1 MAGIAELNSYRKENG
16 EKKLND
22 LLDSYVIISEK
33 ITGSNFYVQREGSKK
48 FYYRRDDNRW
58 IGIIDRTVSSLYEK
72 AIKFFEDS
80 SIELPEKKRFGFE
93 YFPNLSPGFVE
104 YQKLPKNNLILNRI
118 LEKDSYGKTQKVI
131 EDSDSLL
138 EWADL
143 LQVSTVPVLF
153 EGYLEDSQKEKLK
166 AILDS
171 DFSFNSIMESI
182 GKEDKPFLSDERIDS
197 LVFKFIDPMTEKI
210 TRLKMSDLKERK
222 DSSEERRG
230 TVDAVSIFILD
241 LLQFIE
247 EKGLD
252 TWEIT
257 GLRSEEKYLNLI
269 CLIYNDYLKE
279 RSNSIEGMN
288 FQTKDFG
295 KSPEF
300 QLNPSFIK
308 NAEALKN
315 IEKNETNKK
324 ILQIMLGS
332 LRKKRDPE
340 LPNDVLT
347 PMVIRDFNEIV
358 NKIKVS
364 TTNDGEGLLSFGE
377 YLHQQMQ
384 NNKKKSN
391 EGKNNS

>member
-1 MAGIAELNSYRKENG
+1 
-16 EKKLND
+16 
-22 LLDSYVIISEK
+22 
-33 ITGSNFYVQREGSKK
+33 
-48 FYYRRDDNRW
+48 
-58 IGIIDRTVSSLYEK
+58 
-72 AIKFFEDS
+72 
-80 SIELPEKKRFGFE
+80 
-93 YFPNLSPGFVE
+93 
-104 YQKLPKNNLILNRI
+104 
-118 LEKDSYGKTQKVI
+118 
-131 EDSDSLL
+131 
-138 EWADL
+138 
-143 LQVSTVPVLF
+143 
-153 EGYLEDSQKEKLK
+153 
-166 AILDS
+166 
-171 DFSFNSIMESI
+171 
-182 GKEDKPFLSDERIDS
+182 
-197 LVFKFIDPMTEKI
+197 
-210 TRLKMSDLKERK
+210 MSDLKERK
-222 DSSEERRG
+222 NSSEERRG

-257 GLRSEEKYLNLI
+257 GLRNEEKYLNLV

-308 NAEALKN
+308 NPETLKN
-315 IEKNETNKK
+315 VEKNETNKK

-384 NNKKKSN
+384 NNKKKS
-391 EGKNNS
+391 K